1 MERTK
6 EQMEGLNQLGEE
18 QAPYVGFIH
27 KSEDE
32 KLKEDVFRSAMEK
45 LHLFTQMLHR
55 ETILNKAK
63 IIKP

>member
-6 EQMEGLNQLGEE
+6 GQIEGLNQSGEK
-18 QAPYVGFIH
+18 QAAYVGFVH

-32 KLKEDVFRSAMEK
+32 KLREDVFRSAMEK

-55 ETILNKAK
+55 EKILNKAK